1 MKLTVAAGDFLDQHL
16 GQEINNKESCV
27 EAAEANNYDF
37 FELDHVYIPKNLWSD
52 DRAIT
57 VAIHILV
64 NKTMA
69 EERRLDKAGLP
80 CIVVGWL
87 SRVINYDFDPEAEED
102 FMISSYGVG
111 PKE

>member
-1 MKLTVAAGDFLDQHL
+1 MKLTIAARDFLNDHL
-16 GQEINNKESCV
+16 GQEINNRESCV
-27 EAAEANNYDF
+27 EAAETNNYDF
-37 FELDHVYIPKNLWSD
+37 FELGHVYIPKNLWSD
-52 DRAIT
+52 DRAIE

-69 EERRLDKAGLP
+69 EERRLDKEGFP

-87 SRVINYDFDPEAEED
+87 SQVNNYDFDPEAEED
-102 FMISSYGVG
+102 FRISSYGVG